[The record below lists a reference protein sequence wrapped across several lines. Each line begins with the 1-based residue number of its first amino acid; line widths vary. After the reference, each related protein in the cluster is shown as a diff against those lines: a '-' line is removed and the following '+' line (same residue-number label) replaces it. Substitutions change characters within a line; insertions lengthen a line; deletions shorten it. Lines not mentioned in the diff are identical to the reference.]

1 MSESAGI
8 RFVKENWWL
17 LIVLAIVIAGA
28 VVLGL
33 RGEDPEPPAEPVQA
47 TRPAG
52 TVSSPQVEIAR
63 EKPAEMARKQ
73 IAIYEEQVKNDP
85 EHEDTVPRLHAAAN
99 LYKNKLLDYETA
111 AVKYQILLT
120 EYPEFE
126 MNKTIYFDLEVCF
139 NELGDDSGLKWLYEL
154 IIEREAPVSNEA
166 EYAKYQLGIIDDD
179 EARAER
185 VKREVERAAERAASL
200 AEPTPEDEES
210 EMEEPAPSPETTQ
223 DESPEP
229 Q

>member
-111 AVKYQILLT
+111 AVKYQVLLLNVKMRGILVHGSKA
-120 EYPEFE
+120 
-126 MNKTIYFDLEVCF
+126 N
-139 NELGDDSGLKWLYEL
+139 
-154 IIEREAPVSNEA
+154 RR
-166 EYAKYQLGIIDDD
+166 Q
-179 EARAER
+179 
-185 VKREVERAAERAASL
+185 ERAFLISAVLLGCKTFEKTVDFNNKSFVCAFSNQFYGIPCL
-200 AEPTPEDEES
+200 YG
-210 EMEEPAPSPETTQ
+210 
-223 DESPEP
+223 
-229 Q
+229 